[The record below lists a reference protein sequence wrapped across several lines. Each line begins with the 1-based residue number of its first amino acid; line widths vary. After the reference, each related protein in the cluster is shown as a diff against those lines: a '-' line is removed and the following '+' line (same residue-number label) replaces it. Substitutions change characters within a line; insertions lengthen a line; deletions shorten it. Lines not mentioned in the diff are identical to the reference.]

1 MSRKLTIKL
10 PIIVGTQ
17 EYEPTGLQIQVL
29 CAYIEAINA
38 KEQAEPIRLLKAMAK
53 APTNWYNWL
62 KKNGFM
68 QWWNQAIEEYFTG
81 HGLSE
86 VHSAI
91 YRRALG
97 NSSQDA
103 KIFLERFDKEY
114 KPTTREERTFP
125 GLEPPEDIP
134 GAIERSKERAKLVA
148 SEVIETDATAATDKL

>member
-10 PIIVGTQ
+10 PSLVGTQ

-38 KEQAEPIRLLKAMAK
+38 EEQAEPIRLLKAMGK

-62 KKNGFM
+62 KKKGFIE
-68 QWWNQAIEEYFTG
+68 WWNKAIQEYFTG

-103 KIFLERFDKEY
+103 KIYLERFDKEY
-114 KPTTREERTFP
+114 KPTTKEEHSFP
-125 GLEPPEDIP
+125 GLRPPEDAQA
-134 GAIERSKERAKLVA
+134 AIERSKERTKKLVA
-148 SEVIETDATAATDKL
+148 SEVVEKAPSAAV